1 MAQYVY
7 EGDNYRGGAT
17 GVQEDFDLREF
28 FAQMAAQATLEGQ
41 DKPSAEQI
49 ERARGEFAL
58 PQQAY
63 EALAREGM
71 YSDADEAA
79 ILSSRVQ
86 NVNNTTKALQQNLNA
101 SLASRGQGGNAG
113 AAAALGMAG
122 QFNAAGQRG
131 QAYADT
137 LQEDAESKIKG
148 LEGFTDIAGGLA
160 TLDSQATKY
169 DVDSGQ
175 YMDLYDQYRNA
186 AVGYDGAKWATVEP
200 DQPEHYADDDDGT
213 EEDEEEKDGKGGGKN
228 RRASGGTHGGA
239 ARSYTY
245 G

>member
-1 MAQYVY
+1 MASNYVY

-28 FAQMAAQATLEGQ
+28 FAQMAAQATLEGLG
-41 DKPSAEQI
+41 KPSTQQI

-71 YSDADEAA
+71 YSDADQSA

-101 SLASRGQGGNAG
+101 TLAARGQGGNAG
-113 AAAALGMAG
+113 AAAALGMSG

-137 LQEDAESKIKG
+137 LREDAESKIKG
-148 LEGFTDIAGGLA
+148 LEGYTDIAGGLA
-160 TLDSQATKY
+160 TLDTQATQY

-186 AVGYDGAKWATVEP
+186 PVGYDGAKWAKVAP
-200 DQPEHYADDDDGT
+200 DQPEHYAGDSGDDS
-213 EEDEEEKDGKGGGKN
+213 EEDSDTEKKKN
-228 RRASGGTHGGA
+228 KKPSWSLNDFSYSG
-239 ARSYTY
+239 
-245 G
+245 